1 MTRRPSKKPPTSPAG
16 GNAPRS
22 QESDFEAV
30 FNALPDPAFIFDRSD
45 LRFLAVNEPAIRRY
59 GWSRDEFLAMTI
71 GEIRP
76 ESERRAFLDRMKDF
90 PSERRMSGEWR
101 HRAKDGTEFAVDSQ
115 ARNLQFQGREA
126 RLVLIQDA
134 FERKMAWQALKETQD
149 IYSNLVE
156 NLAEGIAILS
166 EEGRFIFVNAAC
178 DQIFGLPPGSLL
190 GKSPAELFAPESRI
204 RHPALLARGAV
215 GGRDAHEVEILRPN
229 GERRWLAVRAAPRT
243 DANGRYAG
251 SVASFFDITQ
261 HRLALEALQQSEAR
275 FRKLVE
281 MLPQGLVTYQDG
293 LITYSNPA
301 AAAITR
307 TDPGH
312 TVGKSIL
319 DYIHPD
325 YWPAIR
331 ERFQRMAHGEPVPAM
346 DYTFCRS
353 DGTEVRV
360 EAHAQILEGGEHPVM
375 ITVFTDLTHRL
386 EMEQAIRESEERF
399 RIIGQQTGQLIYDF
413 DLKTGLIRWVGPSEA
428 MLGET
433 LDELEHQGISG
444 WEARIHPEDRD
455 AALAGLARCT
465 ETAQPYRAE
474 YRFRRKDGSYFP
486 LEDHGIFLLG
496 STGRAERM
504 LGTMRDISERY
515 SAAWA
520 LRESEERY
528 RSVVEQAQDMI
539 FLVDLDTLAIVQA
552 NQAFHR
558 ALGYT
563 PEALQSLTLYEL
575 VNADKDSVDRNLALV
590 EEQGSAAIGRRVY
603 NHADHTTREVEVT
616 GSILQRGTQRLMVT
630 LARDISERLATERAL
645 QQSQKLESLG
655 ILAGGIAHDFNNL
668 LTAMMGNL
676 SLAQM
681 KSHPSS
687 PSWPYLDA
695 LERSLQRAADLT
707 RQMLAYSGK
716 GRFVTQTVD
725 LNQTVSEMTHLLSVS
740 ISKDISLRFDLGR
753 DLPPMDA
760 DPAQLQQLVM
770 NLVTNASDAIGA
782 HEGVIRITTR
792 AEELSAARI
801 ASDFPAQTVE
811 PGPHL
816 LLEVADTG
824 CGMDAATQLRIFEPF
839 FTTKVKGRGLGLSAM
854 LGILRG
860 HRAGIHIQSALGR
873 GTTFQIFLPSHAGAQ
888 IAQEDLTT
896 SAPLAIRPDAAVL
909 VVDDEDGLRESAV
922 ELFRLLGFGSVFEA
936 RDGLEA
942 LEVYK
947 ARKDQ
952 IVLVFMDLTMPQMN
966 GGEAFRALRE
976 LDPELKVILTSGFD
990 EESCLEG
997 GERPSAF
1004 LQKPYRFRQLRH
1016 VVAQVLQRK
1025 EGAPS
1030 GRSA

>member
-1 MTRRPSKKPPTSPAG
+1 MTRRPSKKPPASPSG
-16 GNAPRS
+16 GSAPRPDAA
-22 QESDFEAV
+22 DFEAIY
-30 FNALPDPAFIFDRSD
+30 NALPDPAFIFDRAT

-59 GWSRDEFLAMTI
+59 GWSREEFLAMTI
-71 GEIRP
+71 AEIRP
-76 ESERRAFLDRMKDF
+76 ESERRSFLERMRDF
-90 PSERRMSGEWR
+90 PPERRMSGEWR
-101 HRAKDGTEFAVDSQ
+101 HCAKDGTEFEVDTQ
-115 ARNLQFQGREA
+115 ARNLTFQGRDA

-178 DQIFGLPPGSLL
+178 DQIFGVPPGSLL

-204 RHPALLARGAV
+204 RHPALLARGAA

-229 GERRWLAVRAAPRT
+229 GERRWLAVRASPRK
-243 DANGRYAG
+243 DASGCYAG

-261 HRLALEALQQSEAR
+261 HRLALESLQQGEIR

-293 LITYSNPA
+293 RITYSNPA

-307 TDPGH
+307 TDPEH
-312 TVGKSIL
+312 SVGKSIL

-325 YWPAIR
+325 HWPAIK
-331 ERFQRMAHGEPVPAM
+331 ERFGRMAHGEAVPAM
-346 DYTFCRS
+346 DYTFRRS

-360 EAHAQILEGGEHPVM
+360 EAHAQVLEDGEHPVM

-386 EMEQAIRESEERF
+386 EMEQAIRENEERF

-413 DLKTGLIRWVGPSEA
+413 DLKTGIIRWVGPSEA

-433 LDELEHQGISG
+433 LEELEHQGISG
-444 WEARIHPEDRD
+444 WETRIHPEDRD

-496 STGRAERM
+496 PSGRAERM

-558 ALGYT
+558 VLGYT
-563 PEALQSLTLYEL
+563 QEDLRRLTLYDL
-575 VNADKDSVDRNLALV
+575 VNADRDSVDRNLALV
-590 EEQGSAAIGRRVY
+590 AEQGSAAIGRRVY

-616 GSILQRGTQRLMVT
+616 GSILNSGNQRLMVT

-695 LERSLQRAADLT
+695 LERSLQRAGDLT

-725 LNQTVSEMTHLLSVS
+725 LNQTVSEMTHLLSVT

-760 DPAQLQQLVM
+760 DPAQLQQIVM
-770 NLVTNASDAIGA
+770 NLVTNASDAIGD
-782 HEGVIRITTR
+782 HEGVIRLSTR
-792 AEELSAARI
+792 TEELDAARI
-801 ASDFPAQTVE
+801 ASDFPSQPVE

-816 LLEVADTG
+816 LLEVSDTG
-824 CGMDAATQLRIFEPF
+824 CGMDAATQQRIFEPF

-860 HRAGIHIQSALGR
+860 HRAGIRIQSALGK
-873 GTTFQIFLPSHAGAQ
+873 GTTFQIFLPSQAGAE
-888 IAQEDLTT
+888 IEADDPAT
-896 SAPLAIRPDAAVL
+896 STPLAIRPDAGVL
-909 VVDDEDGLRESAV
+909 VVDDEEGLRESAV

-936 RDGLEA
+936 GNGLEA